1 MKGKSQGT
9 VIALLV
15 FPSQH
20 FLHGPSSLMALSD
33 TGEGVLSEC
42 QIQEYTKCSFRVPNK
57 RWSRGVTAPCLLT
70 VISGDSPFFSV
81 LISPNGPSKGPS
93 EFILCL
99 LLSPTS

>member
-20 FLHGPSSLMALSD
+20 FLHDPSSLMALSD

-42 QIQEYTKCSFRVPNK
+42 QIQGYTKCSFRVPNT

-70 VISGDSPFFSV
+70 VISGDSPFFQ
-81 LISPNGPSKGPS
+81 
-93 EFILCL
+93 C
-99 LLSPTS
+99 